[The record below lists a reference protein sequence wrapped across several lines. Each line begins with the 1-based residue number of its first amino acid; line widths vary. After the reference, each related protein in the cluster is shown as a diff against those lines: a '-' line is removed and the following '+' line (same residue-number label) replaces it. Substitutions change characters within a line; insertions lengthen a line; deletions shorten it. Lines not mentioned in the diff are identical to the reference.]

1 MTPRFNDLL
10 GVLDRAGVEFI
21 LVGGLAATLHG
32 SSRTT
37 YDVDIVYSR
46 TPDNMRRL
54 SEALA
59 AHAPYLRGAPPG
71 LPFVLDPATIERGL
85 NFTLTTGLGDLDI
98 LGEIAGGGTYGSLL
112 DSTILVELFGRPC
125 RVLTLEGLIQSKRAA
140 GRPKD
145 FEAIAELQALA
156 EARDDFPAA

>member
-46 TPDNMRRL
+46 TRDNMHRL

-59 AHAPYLRGAPPG
+59 VHAPYLRGAPAG
-71 LPFVLDPATIERGL
+71 LPFILDPATIERGL
-85 NFTLTTGLGDLDI
+85 NFTLTTRLGDLDI
-98 LGEIAGGGTYGSLL
+98 LGEIAGGGTYESLL
-112 DSTILVELFGRPC
+112 DSTLLVELFGRPC
-125 RVLTLEGLIQSKRAA
+125 RVLTLEGLIRSKRAA